1 MLRILRPASSSRSAG
16 RWRHRFTGRRGV
28 DPLIATILLV
38 AITVVL
44 AAVLFVLI
52 EHYSGAASS
61 GPNIGESLV
70 FSASADS
77 VSTDSAIAAC
87 SATPCNFYNFSIQEA
102 ASTLEL
108 HNLQFTVQSS
118 TGTPFTPTGGIVAL
132 NASGK
137 VVGKYAFLSG
147 WSSGGTLLADTHLT
161 MVLYTSGGSP
171 TSLMGDFLQVYG
183 VSGFTGSESVHIL

>member
-1 MLRILRPASSSRSAG
+1 
-16 RWRHRFTGRRGV
+16 V

-52 EHYSGAASS
+52 QHYTGAASS

-77 VSTDSAIAAC
+77 VSTSSSIAAC
-87 SATPCNFYNFSIQEA
+87 SASPCNFYNFSIQEA

-108 HNLQFTVQSS
+108 HNLQFTVQSAS
-118 TGTPFTPTGGIVAL
+118 GNPFTPTGGIVAL

-137 VVGKYAFLSG
+137 VAGQYAFLSG
-147 WSSGGTLLADTHLT
+147 WTSGGTLFANTHLT
-161 MVLYTSGGSP
+161 IALYTSGGSP
-171 TSLMGDFLQVYG
+171 TNLMGDYLQVYG